1 MIRVEAT
8 SEADVTRM
16 LAAFQVLPALR
27 DCDYEV
33 FLVTGFSTAGRPG
46 SARAWRIGGQR
57 GGANPDE
64 QAKVFYVLICRLC
77 GDPDKPLPMPFES
90 PAERGKW
97 AAAHT
102 AGTGHDSWFV
112 IDQTEDGP

>member
-1 MIRVEAT
+1 MTTARPRAGEKEKDHLKVE
-8 SEADVTRM
+8 
-16 LAAFQVLPALR
+16 
-27 DCDYEV
+27 
-33 FLVTGFSTAGRPG
+33 
-46 SARAWRIGGQR
+46 
-57 GGANPDE
+57 
-64 QAKVFYVLICRLC
+64 
-77 GDPDKPLPMPFES
+77 PLPMPFES